1 MLSFL
6 KTGTIL
12 ASFQSY
18 GLYSV
23 FQMCKTSLYRLEV
36 SLTRPCFQSSAGIPP
51 IPGALPL
58 FVALMASNSS
68 LTSGFSLR
76 DAMFGLSAV
85 VSKTERSTPPVMLSS
100 LSK

>member
-12 ASFQSY
+12 ASFQSC

-23 FQMCKTSLYRLEV
+23 SQMCKTSLYRVEV
-36 SLTRPCFQSSAGIPP
+36 SFTPPCFQSSAGIPL

-68 LTSGFSLR
+68 LTSGFSSR
-76 DAMFGLSAV
+76 DGMFGLSAV
-85 VSKTERSTPPVMLSS
+85 VSKTERSIPPVILSS
-100 LSK
+100 L